1 MFQNQ
6 EPQLTYLVQLNFHK
20 RMSWRFEWD
29 RYLSENLGGL
39 PACSAMLVKNKHTD
53 LSN

>member
-20 RMSWRFEWD
+20 RMSWRFEWG
-29 RYLSENLGGL
+29 YLSENLGGL
-39 PACSAMLVKNKHTD
+39 TACSAMLVKNKHTD